1 MIKTKQA
8 LSTAENNLQEPHA
21 KTISDC
27 TRRIAF
33 LGTPHQGSDKAQW
46 AEIGKKFLTLLSLKS
61 TGGLLKELEQR
72 SDTLVKLGVAFP
84 QWLSHRAGK
93 PETKVEIICFFEEL
107 SSSVGGHS
115 IGKVRRLRSRMI
127 QAIRLIKCR

>member
-1 MIKTKQA
+1 MQR
-8 LSTAENNLQEPHA
+8 LSQTVQGASPFSE
-21 KTISDC
+21 
-27 TRRIAF
+27 
-33 LGTPHQGSDKAQW
+33 PHQGSDKAQW
-46 AEIGKKFLTLLSLKS
+46 VEIGKNFLSLLSLKS

-115 IGKVRRLRSRMI
+115 IGKIRRLRSRMI
-127 QAIRLIKCR
+127 PAIRLIQCRLCLKNQHV